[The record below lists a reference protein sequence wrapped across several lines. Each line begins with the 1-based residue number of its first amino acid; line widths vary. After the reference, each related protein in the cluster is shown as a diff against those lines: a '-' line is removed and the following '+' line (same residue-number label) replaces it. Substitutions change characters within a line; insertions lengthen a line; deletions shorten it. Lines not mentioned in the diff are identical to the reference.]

1 VDLMDL
7 SAMRVSELKEKLEEK
22 GISYDNTHKKDD
34 LIALL
39 QESNSE
45 LELRGTDESET
56 FESQSLIGKIKGAIK
71 KEESAKEE
79 NTDCYSYLEQ
89 RPYEMLDVAEREIVR
104 SRSPEYE
111 NVEKGILVK
120 LAERVP
126 QGYRIVRLVNGN
138 FTKFLEGKEYIISE
152 ENYEDMKNLTVRRK
166 TEETKNKCCGQ
177 AKYETVKLFEVVS
190 NG

>member
-1 VDLMDL
+1 
-7 SAMRVSELKEKLEEK
+7 
-22 GISYDNTHKKDD
+22 
-34 LIALL
+34 
-39 QESNSE
+39 
-45 LELRGTDESET
+45 
-56 FESQSLIGKIKGAIK
+56 
-71 KEESAKEE
+71 
-79 NTDCYSYLEQ
+79 
-89 RPYEMLDVAEREIVR
+89 VAN
-104 SRSPEYE
+104 E

>member
-1 VDLMDL
+1 MDL

-166 TEETKNKCCGQ
+166 TEETKNKCCNQ